1 LEEIVMLAI
10 AVVFIAGVALF
21 LSLIAASEG

>member
-1 LEEIVMLAI
+1 MLAI